1 MNTKQKLKKTA
12 LVKAVRRDD
21 PYLTLG
27 AARVESDKFWRWGD
41 DNLFPA
47 ALALMSR
54 RSTTHRRIINDK
66 ADYISGKGFTF
77 DPEVPL
83 LGAFVAQVNGSGES
97 LRQVC
102 SKLSFDKSLFG
113 NAFLEV
119 VTDEKHSFLA
129 LYHQDA
135 SRCRV
140 AKDSRHILLHH
151 DWSRFSAADARTLPL
166 YPLFERQDDGTL
178 RAIVHYKDYEPMFE
192 HYGVPPYIAGFGVSA
207 IAYKTDRWNISR
219 LDNSFQLSG
228 VMMLDSTMDDEA
240 QAERI
245 MRTAEEKF
253 AGNPGQVMFVLRE
266 GAAEDHSRF
275 IPIASQNEG
284 DWRSLHEQATS
295 DIVVAHSWFRTL
307 SGLDYASG
315 FSAERILHEYEIALN
330 TVILG
335 EQAELLE
342 PIREIIGRI
351 LGADP
356 SSLEIVNR
364 PPTRS
369 KPLYIYESLGGP
381 QSRRPGL
388 RPRRRTPATFPGR
401 NHQVQPPKHRLTMTT
416 LVTPCEV
423 IDLAFADGG
432 YLPPE
437 AIGTA
442 DIAAAEAR
450 YLLPVT
456 GPALWQK
463 LAEGEYPTLR
473 EEFAA
478 PAAACA
484 VRVAMQPALDLHGG
498 AGGTTVAKS
507 SACQPAG
514 QEQLAA
520 SHRALRNRLSA
531 LLHALSDHLDA
542 HPSDY
547 PEYAPEKNV
556 LHRVLIAGG
565 LVLKP

>member
-266 GAAEDHSRF
+266 GAAEDHIGHRGRPF
-275 IPIASQNEG
+275 
-284 DWRSLHEQATS
+284 
-295 DIVVAHSWFRTL
+295 VVPDPERT
-307 SGLDYASG
+307 GLRLGLQRRTHPA
-315 FSAERILHEYEIALN
+315 RIRNRPQH
-330 TVILG
+330 G
-335 EQAELLE
+335 H
-342 PIREIIGRI
+342 PGRTGRAA
-351 LGADP
+351 GADP
-356 SSLEIVNR
+356 RNHRTHPRRRPLVARNRQSSAD
-364 PPTRS
+364 
-369 KPLYIYESLGGP
+369 PLQTPLYESLGGP

-416 LVTPCEV
+416 LVTPREV

-437 AIGTA
+437 AIGTV

-498 AGGTTVAKS
+498 AGGTTVTKS

-514 QEQLAA
+514 QQQLAA